1 MIKRREFIAG
11 VAGAAAWPLA
21 ARAQQPE
28 LPLIGFLSQT
38 MPLPEYLAAFRQG
51 LAETGF
57 VEGRNV
63 AVEYRSADGEYDRLP
78 GLAADLVSRRVS
90 VLLTCPGTPAALAG
104 KAATQTIP
112 IVFNIGTDPVEYGLV
127 ANLARPGGNMT
138 GTTNLTAE
146 VNAKRLELLHNLV
159 PSASLIAL
167 LAHPANVAEIRQ
179 VQRAANILGLRLLIL
194 NVTRREEIEPAF
206 TTISDQKVRA
216 LLVSG
221 DPFLHFTQRD
231 LLITLAARHAVP
243 AIYLLREIVE
253 AGGLMSYGPDTRDGY
268 RLAGNYAGRILK
280 GERPADL
287 PVQQSVKFDLAINL
301 KTAKALGLTFP
312 ESLLAIADEVI
323 E

>member
-1 MIKRREFIAG
+1 
-11 VAGAAAWPLA
+11 
-21 ARAQQPE
+21 
-28 LPLIGFLSQT
+28 
-38 MPLPEYLAAFRQG
+38 
-51 LAETGF
+51 
-57 VEGRNV
+57 
-63 AVEYRSADGEYDRLP
+63 
-78 GLAADLVSRRVS
+78 
-90 VLLTCPGTPAALAG
+90 
-104 KAATQTIP
+104 
-112 IVFNIGTDPVEYGLV
+112 
-127 ANLARPGGNMT
+127 
-138 GTTNLTAE
+138 

-194 NVTRREEIEPAF
+194 NVTRREEIEAAF
-206 TTISDQKVRA
+206 ATISDQKVRA

-221 DPFLHFTQRD
+221 DAFLIFTQRD

-301 KTAKALGLTFP
+301 KTAKALGLTFA
-312 ESLLAIADEVI
+312 ETLLATANEVI